1 MPSLPSRLAVF
12 LATFA
17 VLAWA
22 AAARADWPQWGGTA
36 ERNMISA
43 ETNLPETFEPGH
55 KLPSGGGIDPETTQ
69 NVRWAAKLGS
79 QTYGNPTVAGGRVF
93 VGTDDFMLS
102 EHDSRFK
109 RTKGGVVQCLD
120 DVGGELLWQLVVPQ
134 RSGGLP
140 KGALFGHQHLGT
152 CSSPTVDGDRVY
164 VVSSACE
171 VLCLDADGL
180 ADGNDGPF
188 TDEGRYMVGGG
199 GKPVELAPN
208 DADVIWRYDMIEQ
221 CGVVPHDAAS
231 CSVLIHGDFLYTST
245 SNGVDNPHAKV
256 VHPEAPAIIVL
267 EKKSGRLVAVE
278 GEQLSTRLWHA
289 QWSSP
294 SLGRVGGRT
303 LVFFGGG
310 DGFCYAFEALEKLPE
325 GDLPVKLKT
334 VWKYDC
340 NPPHY
345 RLRDGKPI
353 PYYDGDKRK
362 RRGNNNDGKYVGPS
376 QIIAT
381 PVFHKGRIY
390 VAIGQDPAHG
400 RGRGMLHCIDAT
412 KTGDVTES
420 GKVWSYEG
428 LDRTIASVAVA
439 DGLVYCPDIAGRF
452 HCLDAESG
460 EVYWTHETGAETWA
474 SPLVA
479 DGKVYLGTQK
489 HFWVFAV
496 GKEAKVLSQIRLG
509 APAYCSAIADRG
521 TLYVTSQRYLWA
533 VTATGQ

>member
-1 MPSLPSRLAVF
+1 MPSLPSRLAVL
-12 LATFA
+12 LATFVA
-17 VLAWA
+17 LAWTA
-22 AAARADWPQWGGTA
+22 PARADWPQWGGTH

-43 ETNLPETFEPGH
+43 EANLPETFEPGE
-55 KLPSGGGIDPETTQ
+55 KLPSGGGIDPETTR

-102 EHDSRFK
+102 EHDSRFT
-109 RTKGGVVQCLD
+109 RTKGGVTQCLD
-120 DVGGELLWQLVVPQ
+120 DATGELLWQLVVPK
-134 RSGGLP
+134 RTKLP
-140 KGALFGHQHLGT
+140 PDAHFGHQHLGV
-152 CSSPTVDGDRVY
+152 CSSPTVEGDRVY
-164 VVSSACE
+164 VITSAGE
-171 VLCLDADGL
+171 VACLDVDGL

-188 TDEGRYMVGGG
+188 VDEAQYMVGDG
-199 GKPVELAPN
+199 GKPVELADT
-208 DADVIWRYDMIEQ
+208 DADIVWLFDTIGQ

-245 SNGVDNPHAKV
+245 SNGVDGPHAKV
-256 VHPEAPAIIVL
+256 VNPDAPAIIVL
-267 EKKSGRLVAVE
+267 QKKTGRLVATD
-278 GEQLSTRLWHA
+278 GEEISTRLWHA

-303 LVFFGGG
+303 LIFFGGG
-310 DGFCYAFEALEKLPE
+310 DGYCYAFEALAKMPD
-325 GDLPVKLKT
+325 GDLPVELAT
-334 VWKYDC
+334 VWKYDA

-362 RRGNNNDGKYVGPS
+362 RRGNNNDGKYLGPS

-381 PVFHKGRIY
+381 PVFHKDRIY

-412 KTGDVTES
+412 KTGEVTES
-420 GKVWSYEG
+420 GKVWSYDGIE
-428 LDRTIASVAVA
+428 RTMSTVAVA
-439 DGLVYCPDIAGRF
+439 DGLVYCPGIAGRL
-452 HCLDAESG
+452 HCVDAETG
-460 EVYWTHETGAETWA
+460 EVYWTHDTDAETWA

-489 HFWVFAV
+489 HFWVFAA

-509 APAYCSAIADRG
+509 APAYCSTIADRG
-521 TLYVTSQRYLWA
+521 TLYVASQRYLWA
-533 VTATGQ
+533 VAATGQ